1 MTNAKTIIRLLFLCL
16 AAWTLYSCASIGNPS
31 GGPRDEEPPR
41 FIGSNP
47 HPYATNVKRNR
58 IVLDFDE
65 LVNVKDAFQKVVIS
79 PTGASTPKVSTQGR
93 RVIIQFQD
101 SLEPNTTYTVDF
113 ANSIEDV
120 NEGNKLSSF
129 AYTFSTGEDIDSL
142 QISGIVLNAENLEP
156 QQGILVGV
164 HTNFNDTAF
173 RRSRLVRVAKTDDR
187 GRFTVRGLNNRQPYR
202 VFALKDINNDYRWDN
217 PDEDMAFYPS
227 PVIPSFDFT
236 TVTDSIWD
244 LKNGRV
250 DSVVER
256 QATVFL
262 PNDLLLTSYNIN
274 YKPQYLV
281 SYNRIDS
288 TRFSLIFNAPAKNLP
303 EFAIAGAPSIKDW
316 YVAEHNADNDSITL
330 WLKNKTLIQ
339 TDTLRLELSYLR
351 TDSARNLTAAT
362 DTLRLTTN
370 RQFAKAKKEDKKRKK
385 KKGEQADSVPPTP
398 LIKLTMKT
406 GAQHDIYSPLIFE
419 TETPLARIDSGA
431 FHLEQM
437 VDSVWYRL
445 PIRAPRPL
453 DSISVRRFA
462 IDHDWDYGGQYRFT
476 VDSIAVEGIYG
487 LHNASLKHDF
497 KVKGQDEY
505 SNLYL
510 NIIGAPDSVPGY
522 VEILNASDNPVRKAR
537 VKNGTASFLNLNPGT
552 YYARF
557 VIDFNGDNLFTPGDY
572 EKGLQPDETY
582 YYPKK
587 LNLRKNWDVE
597 QAWSI
602 YDVAIDMQKPEE
614 IKKNKPERT
623 KFDKEKKVNELDEE
637 DEYFDPTRN
646 PFDPN
651 DRKSKT
657 DKLGRR

>member
-1 MTNAKTIIRLLFLCL
+1 MTGSKHIIRLFILCI

-31 GGPRDEEPPR
+31 GGPRDEDPPR

-47 HPYATNVKRNR
+47 APYSTNVKRNR
-58 IVLDFDE
+58 IVLNFDE

-93 RVIIQFQD
+93 SVIIQFQD
-101 SLEPNTTYTVDF
+101 TLEPNTTYTVDF
-113 ANSIEDV
+113 ANSIEDI
-120 NEGNKLSSF
+120 NETNKLSSF

-142 QISGIVLNAENLEP
+142 RISGIVLDAETLEP

-164 HTNFNDTAF
+164 HTNMNDTAF

-217 PDEDMAFYPS
+217 PDEDMAFLS
-227 PVIPSFDFT
+227 EPVTPSFDFT

-244 LKNGRV
+244 LKNARV
-250 DSVVER
+250 DTIVER
-256 QATVFL
+256 QATIFL
-262 PNDLLLTSYNIN
+262 PNDLLLTSYNIH

-281 SYNRIDS
+281 NYNRVDS
-288 TRFSLIFNAPAKNLP
+288 TRFNLIFNAPSKQLP
-303 EFAIAGAPSIKDW
+303 EFEIAGAPSMKDW
-316 YVAEHNADNDSITL
+316 YVAERNAGNDSITL
-330 WLKNKTLIQ
+330 WLKNKALVQ
-339 TDTLRLELSYLR
+339 SDTLRLKVGYLR
-351 TDSARNLTAAT
+351 TDSAQNLVAAT
-362 DTLRLTTN
+362 DTLRMITDHPIV
-370 RQFAKAKKEDKKRKK
+370 KARKETKKKK
-385 KKGEQADSVPPTP
+385 KKGEKADSIPPTP
-398 LIKLTMKT
+398 LIKIMMKT
-406 GAQHDIYSPLIFE
+406 STQHDVYQPLIFE
-419 TETPLARIDSGA
+419 FDTPLSRIDSSA

-437 VDSVWYRL
+437 VDSVWYRI
-445 PIRAPRPL
+445 PIKAPRPL
-453 DSISVRRFA
+453 DSISVRQYA
-462 IDHDWDYGGQYRFT
+462 IDHTWDYGGQYRLT
-476 VDSIAVEGIYG
+476 VDSIAAEGIYG
-487 LHNASLKHDF
+487 LHTPSLKHEF
-497 KVKGQDEY
+497 KVKSEDEY

-522 VEILNASDNPVRKAR
+522 VEVLNESDKPIRKSPVIH
-537 VKNGTASFLNLNPGT
+537 GTATFLNLNPGT

-557 VIDFNGDNLFTPGDY
+557 VIDYNGDNLFTPGDY
-572 EKGLQPDETY
+572 EKNRQPDETY

-597 QAWSI
+597 QAWDI
-602 YDVAIDMQKPEE
+602 YEVAIDLQKPEE

-623 KFDKEKKVNELDEE
+623 KFDTDKKKNELDEA

-657 DKLGRR
+657 DKVGRR